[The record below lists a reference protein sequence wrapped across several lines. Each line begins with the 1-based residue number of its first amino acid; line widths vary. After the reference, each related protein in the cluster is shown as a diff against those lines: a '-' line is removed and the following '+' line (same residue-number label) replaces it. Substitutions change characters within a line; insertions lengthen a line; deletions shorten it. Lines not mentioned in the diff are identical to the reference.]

1 MKRPARE
8 RVSAYFYGFDIS
20 GVIIS
25 GDWEGDPDVPNGTR
39 EIDPYVE
46 DLEIKNHDG
55 TDMYEHVSDKF
66 IEMCETKLLE
76 G

>member
-8 RVSAYFYGFDIS
+8 KVSAYFYGFDIS

-25 GDWEGDPDVPNGTR
+25 GATEGDDSIPNGTR
-39 EIDPYVE
+39 EIPPYVE
-46 DLEIKNHDG
+46 DLEIINHDG
-55 TDMYEHVSDKF
+55 SDMYEYVTDKF